1 MQAQTAEQAQTTALA
16 QRIAL
21 VQNDALAHSGV
32 PPFAAPDDA
41 LIRRLLPSAN
51 PDAHDRAQAWTEWHI
66 GPGPAVVLKFIR
78 ANNTS
83 PEADDDLL
91 QETLVTT
98 YLEVER
104 EHYAPRPGVPF
115 TAYIKGIARNKIR
128 EARRRQRRWEPLDE
142 NAPPPAY
149 LPRPLEASYDSDE
162 ERRALRQGLQ
172 LLPASRRQVLEHY
185 LGGHSLSEIAV
196 TLRMN
201 EALVRQHKHR
211 GLKVLQQA
219 LLG

>member
-1 MQAQTAEQAQTTALA
+1 MLAQPIALA
-16 QRIAL
+16 
-21 VQNDALAHSGV
+21 QNDALAHLV
-32 PPFAAPDDA
+32 VHTFPAPDDA
-41 LIRRLLPSAN
+41 LIGRLLPSAN
-51 PDAHDRAQAWTEWHI
+51 PDAEDRAQAWSEWHTGS
-66 GPGPAVVLKFIR
+66 GPTTVLKFIR

-104 EHYAPRPGVPF
+104 ERYAPRPGVPF

-128 EARRRQRRWEPLDE
+128 EARRRHRRWEPLDE

-149 LPRPLEASYDSDE
+149 LPRPLEAFYEKDE
-162 ERRALRQGLQ
+162 QRRALWQGLQ
-172 LLPASRRQVLEHY
+172 RLPASRRQVLEY
-185 LGGHSLSEIAV
+185 FLGGHSLSEIAV

-211 GLKVLQQA
+211 GLKFLQQA
-219 LLG
+219 LRG

>member
-1 MQAQTAEQAQTTALA
+1 M
-16 QRIAL
+16 
-21 VQNDALAHSGV
+21 LAHPV
-32 PPFAAPDDA
+32 VHPFLTTDDA
-41 LIRRLLPSAN
+41 LLWRLLPSAN
-51 PDAHDRAQAWTEWHI
+51 PEAHDRAQAWAEWHTS
-66 GPGPAVVLKFIR
+66 PGPAVVLKFIR

-91 QETLVTT
+91 QETLVTA
-98 YLEVER
+98 YFEVER
-104 EHYAPRPGVPF
+104 GRYTPHPGVPF

-128 EARRRQRRWEPLDE
+128 EARRRSQRWEPLDE

-149 LPRPLEASYDSDE
+149 LPRPLETAFDNDE
-162 ERRALRQGLQ
+162 ERRALWQGLQ
-172 LLPASRRQVLEHY
+172 LLPTARRQVLEHY
-185 LGGHSLSEIAV
+185 LGGHSLSEIAA
-196 TLRMN
+196 TLRLN

>member
-1 MQAQTAEQAQTTALA
+1 MLA
-16 QRIAL
+16 QRIEQA
-21 VQNDALAHSGV
+21 QSIEQAQPTV
-32 PPFAAPDDA
+32 PTFPATDDA
-41 LIRRLLPSAN
+41 LIMRLLPSAN
-51 PDAHDRAQAWTEWHI
+51 PDAHDRAQAWTEWHA

-83 PEADDDLL
+83 PEADEDLL

-104 EHYAPRPGVPF
+104 SHYAPRPSVPF
-115 TAYIKGIARNKIR
+115 TAYVKGIARNKIR
-128 EARRRQRRWEPLDE
+128 EARRRHRRWEPLDE
-142 NAPPPAY
+142 NAPPPAH
-149 LPRPLEASYDSDE
+149 LSRPLEISYENDE

-185 LGGHSLSEIAV
+185 LGGHSLSEIAAS
-196 TLRMN
+196 LSIN